1 VRCVEGEPRDGIVLT
16 TSPARPDEELVTV
29 QDLTVTAGREE
40 EFVARF
46 KELDVLRLAAEAAAG
61 DLIEAVLLQE
71 GQRFL
76 VVTSWAS
83 RAGIGAWIASPA
95 RERVRAELE
104 PFYERPA
111 VVNGYPIRSRY
122 PSDPREGSS

>member
-1 VRCVEGEPRDGIVLT
+1 V
-16 TSPARPDEELVTV
+16 RPDEELVTV
-29 QDLTVTAGREE
+29 QELAVAPGREE

-46 KELDVLRLAAEAAAG
+46 EALDVLRLAAEAAAG
-61 DLIEAVLLQE
+61 ELIGAVMLQD
-71 GQRFL
+71 GPRFL

-83 RAGIGAWIASPA
+83 RAGIDAWIASPA